1 MLRCII
7 FLCNTMYTINYHVQ
21 QLNENVFMVQST
33 HYPISCYFF
42 PKLALCLCLIDQ
54 MYTCIFYFLVHLK
67 VNINVSYK
75 FKGCYKGHSAQHKE
89 KHIASQQRVT
99 KELHR
104 LKHARHVGSLVVVKH
119 RITKHKPWSGT
130 ENIWKKQW
138 YEEFTSS
145 LLSIISRGQWGWHR
159 KNWKGPITNN

>member
-1 MLRCII
+1 MLRWII
-7 FLCNTMYTINYHVQ
+7 FLCNTMWTINYHVQ
-21 QLNENVFMVQST
+21 QST
-33 HYPISCYFF
+33 HYLF
-42 PKLALCLCLIDQ
+42 PKLALCLCLTDQ

-119 RITKHKPWSGT
+119 CITKHKPWSGT
-130 ENIWKKQW
+130 EKNRKKSMIWRIHF
-138 YEEFTSS
+138 FTSVHN
-145 LLSIISRGQWGWHR
+145 L
-159 KNWKGPITNN
+159 